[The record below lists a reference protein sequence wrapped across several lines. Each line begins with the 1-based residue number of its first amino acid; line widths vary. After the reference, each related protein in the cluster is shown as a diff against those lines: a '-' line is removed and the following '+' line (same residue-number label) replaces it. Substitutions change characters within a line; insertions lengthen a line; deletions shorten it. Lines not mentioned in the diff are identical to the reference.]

1 MEKDVCKLKNH
12 PSWVMCARF
21 SFAKIK
27 TEINI
32 LHKGEIKMK
41 TKKLFSLFAIVL
53 VFGIVMIGFS
63 LSNVDSKAIGATAVT
78 LTDTEG
84 TQTVLVAATE
94 TAT

>member
-1 MEKDVCKLKNH
+1 
-12 PSWVMCARF
+12 
-21 SFAKIK
+21 
-27 TEINI
+27 
-32 LHKGEIKMK
+32 MK

-94 TAT
+94 TATYSWNPETATLTLNG